1 MKKAIRKITIFIL
14 IILLLSAHIVILGET
29 IANALEM
36 HNEDTNI
43 KNVKYDAYLKTGEGK
58 KYEKEANIT
67 ERETL
72 VLNVKVNN
80 QGVLRDAKINIGN
93 TNFNIITEEIENEYI
108 KQINAETNEI
118 ELNSII
124 YSNETTIEIPIE
136 FKKTSSFTEDY
147 FKKDVP
153 ITLTGTYINE
163 TEEAVNAQ
171 RTIRLN
177 WTEELETAFIQNI
190 EKYMNLNDGKILI
203 QQNICTAVQDNI
215 LPRESETIKTKAQQI
230 NGIYP
235 KDVIVIANGEKL
247 KEGINY
253 DEQNGT
259 LEIVNVKKKNENG
272 EIEWG
277 NFINEYNVIY
287 TYETEEIAEPREF
300 NLETVVEI
308 KLYTRPDA
316 IVKESKETV
325 EIEAKGNLV
334 EVTKEATNNLYKGYM
349 YANSND
355 ETTFTEKNTI
365 KIAKAS
371 EIETIEIINPNE
383 VFVDQNNNEY
393 DSTTNMIYKSTTVNK
408 NDLEKIFG
416 QSYELKIVDN
426 QNNEIANIS
435 NVTES
440 DEAGNITVNYGAEVN
455 YIKIMTSKPQEE
467 GNITIQNTRAIKGN
481 TGYTKEQLKTINKI
495 VLNCNVINGEN
506 TAESKTEIILN
517 DTVTEAKMEISNTN
531 LSAAQKNQD
540 VQFLIT
546 LLSDSAKYDL
556 YKNPVVD
563 IVLPQ
568 ELNIDV
574 KKTAQLN
581 FENEVQITKIGMT
594 TREDNKKVIRIN
606 LEGEQVSF
614 AKGTA
619 GGIQVVLLGD
629 IDVENT
635 TETKNETIQLLYSN
649 ENSANVQFN
658 YDVPITITAK
668 PEEIVESEE
677 QAPAMEV
684 MPNEQQGVAQAVE
697 INEDTEDLSISVLA
711 RTGDRYLQE
720 GDTVLEGQG
729 IKYILKVTNNTNKDM
744 QNVTLE
750 ATNTNAIYYNYIKY
764 QENVNGDMMDK
775 VKLVEDESL
784 TSKVIEIGELK
795 AGETKEVNYQ
805 ISVKEIEGENENLT
819 GQIKLIVDNEE
830 KNTIDNIINRIEQGK
845 LKLNLL
851 YADPENEHRYTKELF
866 RMELTVKNISSE
878 DLTDIIVEL
887 PVSDKADFLTKNI
900 TIDEEQGCEFIE
912 YKDNIAKFKI
922 SKLEAGKDTKFLIA
936 LPTNSIPA
944 EQTETKILE
953 YFTATNENT
962 TYISNEIERT
972 ILQGEAQIVAKQTT
986 NIEGNTVENGENI
999 KFIIDLENKGV
1010 VATSVYINDIIQ
1022 LGLKVNG
1029 VKIIHNEEETEETI
1043 DNIFSKSVTMEPNDK
1058 VRIIIDTTL
1067 DSKLV
1072 DGNKIVNTINF
1083 SSPGLSIEANS
1094 IEFTIKGK
1102 EDKNPTED
1110 PNNPDNPRNTNS
1122 ISGLAFLDEN
1132 GNGNRESNEQMLPN
1146 ITVMLLDEESHNV
1159 AEDKNGNSLITVTN
1173 QRGTYEFNN
1182 LKNGKYTVAFIYDT
1196 KKYNV
1201 TQYQKEGVSENLNSD
1216 VISVEIKLDGNA
1228 VKCAKTK
1235 ILEINDKVLS
1245 NIDAGFTEAKIF
1257 DLKLNKY
1264 VSKITV
1270 QNNNENRTISYD
1282 KSQLA
1287 KVEIDAKRITN
1298 SNVTI
1303 EYVIEV
1309 TNEGDVPGYVS
1320 EIVDYMPKD
1329 LKFSKSINS
1338 LWSQDSNGNLYT
1350 SQLENEVISPGET
1363 KSVTLVLTKAM
1374 TQNNTGTIINKAE
1387 ISKYYNEYMIEDI
1400 DSKPANK
1407 NEKEDDMSGA
1417 DVIISVKTGGILTYI
1432 SITILAISIIGIGIY
1447 FIKKKVII
1455 G

>member
-1 MKKAIRKITIFIL
+1 
-14 IILLLSAHIVILGET
+14 
-29 IANALEM
+29 
-36 HNEDTNI
+36 
-43 KNVKYDAYLKTGEGK
+43 
-58 KYEKEANIT
+58 
-67 ERETL
+67 
-72 VLNVKVNN
+72 
-80 QGVLRDAKINIGN
+80 
-93 TNFNIITEEIENEYI
+93 
-108 KQINAETNEI
+108 
-118 ELNSII
+118 
-124 YSNETTIEIPIE
+124 
-136 FKKTSSFTEDY
+136 
-147 FKKDVP
+147 
-153 ITLTGTYINE
+153 
-163 TEEAVNAQ
+163 
-171 RTIRLN
+171 
-177 WTEELETAFIQNI
+177 
-190 EKYMNLNDGKILI
+190 
-203 QQNICTAVQDNI
+203 
-215 LPRESETIKTKAQQI
+215 
-230 NGIYP
+230 
-235 KDVIVIANGEKL
+235 
-247 KEGINY
+247 
-253 DEQNGT
+253 
-259 LEIVNVKKKNENG
+259 
-272 EIEWG
+272 
-277 NFINEYNVIY
+277 
-287 TYETEEIAEPREF
+287 
-300 NLETVVEI
+300 
-308 KLYTRPDA
+308 
-316 IVKESKETV
+316 
-325 EIEAKGNLV
+325 
-334 EVTKEATNNLYKGYM
+334 M
-349 YANSND
+349 YANSNY
-355 ETTFTEKNTI
+355 ETIFSENNTI
-365 KIAKAS
+365 KISKAS
-371 EIETIEIINPNE
+371 EIETIEINNQNE
-383 VFVDQNNNEY
+383 MFIDKNEQTY
-393 DSTTNMIYKSTTVNK
+393 DATSSMIYKSTKVNK
-408 NDLEKIFG
+408 NDLQRIFG
-416 QSYELKIVDN
+416 QAYELKILDN
-426 QNNEIANIS
+426 QNNEIANI
-435 NVTES
+435 TDTAEC
-440 DEAGNITVNYGAEVN
+440 DEAGNITINYETQIE
-455 YIKIMTSKPQEE
+455 YIKILTTKPQNE
-467 GNITIQNTRAIKGN
+467 GNINIQNIRAIKGI
-481 TGYTKEQLKTINKI
+481 TGYTKEQLKNFSKI
-495 VLNCNVINGEN
+495 SLNCNVVSGQNLD
-506 TAESKTEIILN
+506 ESKTEVILN
-517 DTVTEAKMEISNTN
+517 DTKTEAKMEISNTN
-531 LSAAQKNQD
+531 LSVTQTNED

-546 LLSDSAKYDL
+546 LVSSGPEYDL
-556 YKNPVVD
+556 YKNPIVD

-568 ELNIDV
+568 ELDMDL
-574 KKTAQLN
+574 KQTAQLN
-581 FENEVQITKIGMT
+581 FENEVQITKIGMAT
-594 TREDNKKVIRIN
+594 KENGEKVIRVQI
-606 LEGEQVSF
+606 EGEQINF
-614 AKGTA
+614 ANNMA
-619 GGIQVVLLGD
+619 GGIQIALIGD
-629 IDVENT
+629 INIVDTATSKEEKV
-635 TETKNETIQLLYSN
+635 QLLYTN
-649 ENSANVQFN
+649 ENSGNEQLV
-658 YDVPITITAK
+658 YETPITITAK
-668 PEEIVESEE
+668 PEGIVANEEIPEKAISDSQVESIQPE
-677 QAPAMEV
+677 
-684 MPNEQQGVAQAVE
+684 NGE
-697 INEDTEDLSISVLA
+697 IETQLSERKEDLSVTVMA
-711 RTGDRYLQE
+711 RTGNKYLKE

-729 IKYILKVTNNTNKDM
+729 IKYILKVTNNTNEDM
-744 QNVTLE
+744 QNVVLE

-764 QENVNGDMMDK
+764 QDNVNGDIMDK

-866 RMELTVKNISSE
+866 RMELTVKNITNE
-878 DLTDIIVEL
+878 DLTNIIVEL
-887 PVSDKADFLTKNI
+887 PVSDKADFSTKNI